1 MRDTWNL
8 MTAARW
14 GAVLG
19 PVGLALR
26 AVLTRDP
33 GYQGAAD
40 FVGYVVGGAIGG
52 VLLFVS
58 VAAIRNYFTRP

>member
-1 MRDTWNL
+1 MRDIWNL
-8 MTAARW
+8 KTAARW

-26 AVLTRDP
+26 AVLTGDP

-40 FVGYVVGGAIGG
+40 FAGYALGGAIGG
-52 VLLFVS
+52 ALLFVS
-58 VAAIRNYFTRP
+58 VAAIRNYFAKA